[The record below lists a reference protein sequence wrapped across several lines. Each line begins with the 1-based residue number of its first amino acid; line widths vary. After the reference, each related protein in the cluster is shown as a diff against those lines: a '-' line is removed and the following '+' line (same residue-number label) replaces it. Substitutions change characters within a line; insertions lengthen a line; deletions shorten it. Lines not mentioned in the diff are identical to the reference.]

1 MFLESYSSKN
11 IAIVKFS
18 MSMYKSIISQNTI
31 KISIMSLDNS
41 ISYEFDME
49 GVWLDSSWVL
59 LNFTEIQGIF
69 GS

>member
-1 MFLESYSSKN
+1 VFLESYSSKN

-49 GVWLDSSWVL
+49 GVWLDSS
-59 LNFTEIQGIF
+59 
-69 GS
+69 